1 MKNPVKK
8 RGRPRK
14 TPSESIS
21 VESLV
26 KAKQF
31 AIANG
36 GIEKAKQALAA
47 VEKIFSA

>member
-14 TPSESIS
+14 TPVDTIP
-21 VESLV
+21 VDSLI